1 MDETFSARGIIIKRR
16 PIKNNDLTVTVYTLE
31 RGRLELLARGA
42 QKFKAKSTAHLEPFN
57 LVSLMIIR
65 GKSQNYLGSAI
76 AIDCFADLKSD
87 FNKIKVAGAGLNLFE
102 KLIKGEEADPEIFA
116 LLMNFLDNLN
126 KTKGKDDFIYL
137 IFAFKLIC
145 LLGYT
150 PDLESGM
157 RDRVLRGECPLT
169 ISDNCIKM
177 LKLMIRDDFLTLLK
191 IDPES
196 VFPETERFVNLLIKN
211 LY

>member
-16 PIKNNDLTVTVYTLE
+16 PIKNNDLTVTVYTPE
-31 RGRLELLARGA
+31 KGRLELLARGA
-42 QKFKAKSTAHLEPFN
+42 QKFNSKSAAHLEPFN

-87 FNKIKVAGAGLNLFE
+87 FDKIKVAGAGLNLFE
-102 KLIKGEEADPEIFA
+102 SLIKGEEADPEIFA

-126 KTKGKDDFIYL
+126 KTKAKDDFIYL
-137 IFAFKLIC
+137 IFAFKLVC

-150 PDLESGM
+150 PDLDQAKPSEILSGDC
-157 RDRVLRGECPLT
+157 RLT
-169 ISDNCIKM
+169 VSDNCIKM

-191 IDPES
+191 IDPKS
-196 VFPETERFVNLLIKN
+196 VFPEMERFVKLLIKN